1 VTTDCKF
8 CNGLGCSICGVDS
21 PPGISDRE
29 EIVSD
34 LIVEYL
40 IKTGQALTLDNY
52 LNIAYMGD
60 KEAMANL
67 GPEDAAE
74 IEDLLEEAQIADV
87 PSNEVH

>member
-1 VTTDCKF
+1 LWRRQSAD
-8 CNGLGCSICGVDS
+8 
-21 PPGISDRE
+21 ISDRE

-60 KEAMANL
+60 KRAIENIGA
-67 GPEDAAE
+67 EDAAE
-74 IEDLLEEAQIADV
+74 IEDLLEDAMIADV